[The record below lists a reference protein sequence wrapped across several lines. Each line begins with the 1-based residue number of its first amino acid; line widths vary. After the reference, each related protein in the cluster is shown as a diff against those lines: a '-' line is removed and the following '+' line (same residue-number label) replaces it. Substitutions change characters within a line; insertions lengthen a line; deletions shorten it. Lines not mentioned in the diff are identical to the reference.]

1 MISQNKKLET
11 RLRRLA
17 NEEGLRILKSR
28 LRHPRADNFGLY
40 QLIEDRRNIV
50 VLGPKYDATL
60 QDIANYLERTN
71 RDAPNE
77 QQLV

>member
-1 MISQNKKLET
+1 MMTRPNKSVET

-17 NEEGLRILKSR
+17 EKEGLRILKSR
-28 LRHPRADNFGLY
+28 LRHRRSDNLGLY

-60 QDIANYLERTN
+60 EDIAKYLAQEYP
-71 RDAPNE
+71 DA
-77 QQLV
+77 

>member
-1 MISQNKKLET
+1 VVRQNKKLET

-17 NEEGLRILKSR
+17 NKEGLRILKSR

-40 QLIEDRRNIV
+40 KLIEDRRHIV

-60 QDIANYLERTN
+60 EDIANYLGAALTR
-71 RDAPNE
+71 
-77 QQLV
+77 